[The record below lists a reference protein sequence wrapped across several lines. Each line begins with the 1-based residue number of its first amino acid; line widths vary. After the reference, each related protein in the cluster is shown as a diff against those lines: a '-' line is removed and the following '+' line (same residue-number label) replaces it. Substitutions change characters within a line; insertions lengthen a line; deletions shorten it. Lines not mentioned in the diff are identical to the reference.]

1 MIASRFLVF
10 PRFLERRSDD
20 GTISRVPAT
29 FYAARRRGGVVDA
42 HRGPPSSVFS
52 LLYETRK
59 LVERVIMLNGRAAG
73 SRDYPFTLPSP
84 RSLPRLV
91 RVSLSLSSLSLS
103 LFLRHRLVLPASLR
117 LLAAGGPH
125 AENRAI
131 SFTLRQH
138 ANSRIV

>member
-1 MIASRFLVF
+1 M
-10 PRFLERRSDD
+10 
-20 GTISRVPAT
+20 
-29 FYAARRRGGVVDA
+29 VDA